1 MTLITWTVVGLINQA
16 GDELYVAGVFRG
28 MQRNCDTNIDAEVQ
42 GETMD
47 QFVGFFD
54 ADDADAAAEIARDM
68 IKNPI
73 VAASTTG
80 RTLERPVV
88 DAEVRSNLL

>member
-1 MTLITWTVVGLINQA
+1 MDTWTVVGLINAA

-28 MQRNCDTNIDAEVQ
+28 MQRNCDMNVDAEVK

-54 ADDADAAAEIARDM
+54 ADTADDAAELAREIIAHPL
-68 IKNPI
+68 KP
-73 VAASTTG
+73 ASETG
-80 RTLERPVV
+80 RTLSRPVV

>member
-1 MTLITWTVVGLINQA
+1 MPTWTVVGLINAA
-16 GDELYVAGVFRG
+16 GDELYVAGVFAG
-28 MQRNCDTNIDAEVQ
+28 QQPNCDHNVDAEVN
-42 GETMD
+42 GEVMD
-47 QFVGFFD
+47 QFVGYFT
-54 ADDADAAAEIARDM
+54 AEDADAAAELARDV

-80 RTLERPVV
+80 RTLSRPVV

>member
-1 MTLITWTVVGLINQA
+1 MAKWTVTGLISQA

-28 MQRNCDTNIDAEVQ
+28 MQRNCDTNVDAEVN
-42 GETMD
+42 GEVMD

-54 ADDADAAAEIARDM
+54 AEDADTAAELARD
-68 IKNPI
+68 IIANPV

-80 RTLERPVV
+80 RTLRRPVV
-88 DAEVRSNLL
+88 DADVRSNLL